1 MNKTIREINN
11 FYRVLGTE
19 CPKYKNIRVT
29 EDDLKNEFI
38 LSEVL
43 YDIEDNVYV
52 YEGAEELCRDIKH
65 HTNKRKYIY
74 NAVKV
79 IGTTMLITGIL
90 LIIGT
95 AGESDLNNMPF
106 AQIISQITMGFGM
119 STLGFITTKIIKK
132 LED

>member
-11 FYRVLGTE
+11 FYRILGTV

-29 EDDLKNEFI
+29 ENDLKDENI

-52 YEGAEELCRDIKH
+52 YEGAEELYHDIKYY
-65 HTNKRKYIY
+65 TNKKRYIY

-79 IGTTMLITGIL
+79 IGTT
-90 LIIGT
+90 LIIIGLFALLGT
-95 AGESDLNNMPF
+95 AGASDLGN
-106 AQIISQITMGFGM
+106 ISISQILIQILLGVIIFALGLI
-119 STLGFITTKIIKK
+119 TLNKM
-132 LED
+132 EA

>member
-1 MNKTIREINN
+1 MDKIIREINT

-29 EDDLKNEFI
+29 ESDLKNEHI

-52 YEGAEELCRDIKH
+52 YEGAEELCHDIRH
-65 HTNKRKYIY
+65 YTNTRKYIY

-79 IGTTMLITGIL
+79 LGITLIIAGVL
-90 LIIGT
+90 LILGT
-95 AGESDLNNMPF
+95 AGESDLNGMPF
-106 AQIISQITMGFGM
+106 AQIISQITMGAGI
-119 STLGFITTKIIKK
+119 STLGFIATKIIKK